1 MDYLV
6 GSNVIMR
13 VLTRGRREAG
23 GGSEKYDA
31 MVAEVGG
38 CTLKKEERA
47 RSPGV
52 QVASAG
58 WKGPGMVLPTAS
70 GKGHSP
76 DAP

>member
-23 GGSEKYDA
+23 GRSEKYDA

-38 CTLKKEERA
+38 MHFKAGGKGQEPRSAGGLCRLERA
-47 RSPGV
+47 RNGSPH
-52 QVASAG
+52 SL
-58 WKGPGMVLPTAS
+58 WKGTQP
-70 GKGHSP
+70 
-76 DAP
+76 